1 MKKSLSTILLFLLS
15 FSIYGNDS
23 GVDDRIAKYSEY
35 KKLVSDNREKEIQKN
50 LPSPQEIEIYYNQE
64 RLKLE
69 REKLEYEKKLA
80 YERAEAERRRD
91 NLINTAIIGGIGYG
105 TYRVGR
111 HHHWW

>member
-1 MKKSLSTILLFLLS
+1 MKKILMGLIFFRWAVLS
-15 FSIYGNDS
+15 FSEEKS
-23 GVDDRIAKYSEY
+23 VESRIEKFNQY
-35 KKLVSDNREKEIQKN
+35 KKLVNENREKEIKRN
-50 LPSPQEIEIYYNQE
+50 LPSPEEMRVYYTQE
-64 RLKLE
+64 RLKLD

-105 TYRVGR
+105 GYRIGR

>member
-1 MKKSLSTILLFLLS
+1 MKKILITLFLIATSILS
-15 FSIYGNDS
+15 
-23 GVDDRIAKYSEY
+23 YSEKKDVDSKIESYNEY
-35 KKLVSDNREKEIQKN
+35 KRLVAENREKQIQKN
-50 LPSPQEIEIYYNQE
+50 LPSAQEMQIYYTQE
-64 RLKLE
+64 KLKLE

>member
-1 MKKSLSTILLFLLS
+1 MKKSLSTVLLLLLS

>member
-1 MKKSLSTILLFLLS
+1 MKKILMGLIFFSWAVLS
-15 FSIYGNDS
+15 FSEEKSVEN
-23 GVDDRIAKYSEY
+23 RIEKFNQY
-35 KKLVSDNREKEIQKN
+35 KKLVNENREKEIKRN
-50 LPSPQEIEIYYNQE
+50 LPSPEEMRVYYTQE
-64 RLKLE
+64 RLRLD

-105 TYRVGR
+105 GYRIGR